1 MLNKYLSLIFLY
13 SRAGYKK
20 ALLAIGMIPLGFLM
34 IFIIRVGNPAKTD
47 PYLLIERAFC
57 GIWPVLLLLGAILL
71 GGMVSVNSL
80 NGRKAIIAT
89 HTTTGYTIRRLGL
102 SPSKSYLMM
111 FIYHLIMILF
121 FLSTAIAS
129 IYVIGK
135 IGLTMA
141 DASAVDTKLALGFL
155 RTEIGHGLIP
165 LADPQVILFNVIAVL
180 ALAGE
185 YARGCYFS
193 WHNRNTMVGALIA
206 SAAMFYIWVYDS
218 NAGFQFLIILALTV
232 YTILRCGDVLYREKF
247 RKGDFFKVNKYA
259 GITDLDSEEFDD
271 AVYLEV
277 NRYTA
282 DDDSDELSSMLSRYA
297 RDENTG
303 RLKGLKKW
311 NPIWIRRR
319 FMPLGSSL
327 EKANTLFSAALLL
340 GVSEHIL
347 FYGRWKM
354 QYDTIKE
361 SMRGVTIDSEL
372 MMPYFW
378 DLQEYAYVGY
388 IIAIFAVILLQVYW
402 NYAYY
407 NKETK
412 SVYVM
417 KRLPDQKEYAR
428 TIWIAPVI
436 QGIAVA
442 VIMVLHTVIDLCCYI
457 IATPEQ
463 ALHSDYLSHI
473 FPF

>member
-13 SRAGYKK
+13 IRAAYKK
-20 ALLAIGMIPLGFLM
+20 VLLAIGVIPLGFLM
-34 IFIIRVGNPAKTD
+34 FFIIRIGNPAETV

-80 NGRKAIIAT
+80 NDRKAIIAT

-102 SPSKSYLMM
+102 SPSKSYLTM
-111 FIYHLIMILF
+111 FVYHLVMVLL
-121 FLSTAIAS
+121 FLSTAIVS

-135 IGLTMA
+135 MGLTMA

-180 ALAGE
+180 TLAGE
-185 YARGCYFS
+185 CARGCYFS
-193 WHNRNTMVGALIA
+193 WHNRNTIVGALI
-206 SAAMFYIWVYDS
+206 SLAAMFYIWVYDS
-218 NAGFQFLIILALTV
+218 NAGFQFLIILVLAV

-247 RKGDFFKVNKYA
+247 RKGDLFKANKYT
-259 GITDLDSEEFDD
+259 GITDLDSEELDEEL
-271 AVYLEV
+271 YLKV

-282 DDDSDELSSMLSRYA
+282 DDNEFSSMLSRYA
-297 RDENTG
+297 RDESTDKLNG
-303 RLKGLKKW
+303 FKKW
-311 NPIWIRRR
+311 NPIWLRRR

-327 EKANTLFSAALLL
+327 EKANTLFSVALLI
-340 GVSEHIL
+340 GASEHIL

-354 QYDTIKE
+354 QYDMIKDN
-361 SMRGVTIDSEL
+361 MKGVTLDSEL

-378 DLQEYAYVGY
+378 DLQEYTYVGY
-388 IIAIFAVILLQVYW
+388 IIAIFAVVLLQVYW

-417 KRLPDQKEYAR
+417 KRLPDRKEYAR

-436 QGIAVA
+436 QGIAIA
-442 VIMVLHTVIDLCCYI
+442 AIMILHTVIDLCCYVV
-457 IATPEQ
+457 ATPEQ
-463 ALHSDYLSHI
+463 ALHSDYLAHI
-473 FPF
+473 FSF